1 MSLVRFPVAPQK
13 TSIEEILLR
22 FFRYKVLLWYYIIYS
37 SYFVSLYYLLS
48 TNRHLLNGIYI
59 SIMRKRRRSDHVQ
72 GTADGHKQSR
82 LLQDKKWT
90 ALRKGCSFFACCHQL
105 FLCRF
110 TNYFLHHYLISDS
123 LAEVWNHG
131 SDGIFLICRLMIV
144 VDDRSG
150 EFGLI
155 LGWTVNKNAVFEW
168 KTVSFGP
175 LWAYNHPNDDVQTV

>member
-1 MSLVRFPVAPQK
+1 MLKHIENQPISIISFIILSSNVVPVAPQE

-82 LLQDKKWT
+82 LLQDKK
-90 ALRKGCSFFACCHQL
+90 
-105 FLCRF
+105 
-110 TNYFLHHYLISDS
+110 
-123 LAEVWNHG
+123 
-131 SDGIFLICRLMIV
+131 
-144 VDDRSG
+144 
-150 EFGLI
+150 
-155 LGWTVNKNAVFEW
+155 
-168 KTVSFGP
+168 
-175 LWAYNHPNDDVQTV
+175 